1 VDLVGWIVA
10 GLLTS
15 VTAELILPGRNPAW
29 VGVALL
35 LGAAGS
41 LLARFVVGLLRGVE
55 ATQFGVEAIICTAL
69 GAFTVVTLYR
79 IGTSL
84 RPR

>member
-1 VDLVGWIVA
+1 VV

-15 VTAELILPGRNPAW
+15 VTAELILPGRNPAG

-41 LLARFVVGLLRGVE
+41 LLARFVVGLLRGGAE
-55 ATQFGVEAIICTAL
+55 ATQFGVEAIIWAAL
-69 GAFTVVTLYR
+69 GAFAVVTLYR
-79 IGTSL
+79 IGTNL
-84 RPR
+84 RPQ